1 MMRSLLGQ
9 AVQSSDQGGADLAA
23 VQRSATTVSWRTSS
37 ASGANGAC
45 VQVANVAGQVW
56 VRDSKDPD
64 GPVLKL
70 PREGW
75 VAFVDVVRDPT

>member
-1 MMRSLLGQ
+1 MRSLLGQ
-9 AVQSSDQGGADLAA
+9 VVPSSDHGGPDLAA
-23 VQRSATTVSWRTSS
+23 VRRSATVSWRSSS
-37 ASGANGAC
+37 ASSANGAC
-45 VQVANVAGQVW
+45 VQVAHVAGQVW

-70 PREGW
+70 PCEGW